1 MSHLR
6 TILPYFRPYRVGL
19 LVGLFLVV
27 VSNVFTVAGPW
38 LLRLAIDALEDPGV
52 SVSDI
57 GLFAGLIVLAAILG
71 GVAKYGM
78 RELLNGISRRIE
90 CDLRADF
97 FRHLL
102 RLDASFYGSQR
113 TGDIMARATNDTL
126 AVRQAVG
133 PAVMYSVNTAMMSLL
148 ALTLML
154 LISPRLTWMA
164 LIPMA
169 LLPPVVLGFGRIIHT
184 RFQRIQEQFST
195 LSTQVQENLSGVR
208 LVRAYGQED
217 DQARRFAD
225 LNREYMDR
233 NIHLVRASGA
243 FHPTLGLLTGIAMVV
258 VLWIGGQEV
267 MAERISV
274 GDFVA
279 FIFYLNLLTWPMI
292 ALGWVVNLFQRGEAS
307 MARINAILETEPEVV
322 PEEGSR
328 DALAAGGRLEFRNVS
343 FRYPG
348 TRRPVLQDIS
358 FTVEPGET
366 VAVVGPTGAGKSTL
380 VSLLPRLYDPTDG
393 EVLLD
398 GHPLPEYEPASLR
411 RRMGIV
417 PQDTFL
423 FSETIGANVGLG
435 LDLPEWEGREIS
447 GQEMDGRETQV
458 QGMEQ
463 GDDEEEI
470 SWAPEDL
477 DPRILRA
484 ARIAQ
489 LDEQVRDF
497 PRGYGTYL
505 GERGINLSGGQKQRA
520 TLARALARDPG
531 ILILDDAL
539 SAVDTQTE
547 ARILAELRDDIRN
560 RTCFLISHRVTA
572 VMNADRIL
580 VLDDGRLV
588 DQGTHEELL
597 ARGGVYAGL
606 LRRQLLE
613 QEVSGTDEGDAGQ
626 ASGTR
631 GAIPTPV
638 G

>member
-6 TILPYFRPYRVGL
+6 TVLPYFRPYRTGLVVGL
-19 LVGLFLVV
+19 LLVV

-52 SVSDI
+52 TVSDI

-97 FRHLL
+97 FKHLL
-102 RLDASFYGSQR
+102 RLDSSFYGAQR

-133 PAVMYSVNTAMMSLL
+133 PAVMYSVNTAMMSIL
-148 ALTLML
+148 ALTLMI
-154 LISPRLTWMA
+154 LISPRLTALA
-164 LIPMA
+164 LIPMV

-208 LVRAYGQED
+208 LVRAYGQET
-217 DQARRFAD
+217 DQAHRFSE

-233 NIHLVRASGA
+233 NIHLVRASGL
-243 FHPTLGLLTGIAMVV
+243 FHPSLGLLTGIAMVV

-267 MAERISV
+267 MAERMSV

-307 MARINAILETEPEVV
+307 MGRLNAILDEEPAVV
-322 PEEGSR
+322 PEEGFR
-328 DALAAGGRLEFRNVS
+328 DAAQAGGRLEFQNVS
-343 FRYPG
+343 FRYPE
-348 TRRPVLQDIS
+348 TRRPVLRNIS
-358 FTVEPGET
+358 FAVEPGET
-366 VAVVGPTGAGKSTL
+366 VAVVGPTGSGKSTL
-380 VSLLPRLYDPTDG
+380 VSLLPRLYDPTEG
-393 EVLLD
+393 QILLD

-423 FSETIGANVGLG
+423 FSETIGTNVGLG
-435 LDLPEWEGREIS
+435 LDLPEVEPELDEGA
-447 GQEMDGRETQV
+447 DP
-458 QGMEQ
+458 
-463 GDDEEEI
+463 
-470 SWAPEDL
+470 WAPEAL
-477 DPRILRA
+477 DPRVLRA

-489 LDEQVRDF
+489 LDEQVREF

-547 ARILAELRDDIRN
+547 ALILAELRDDIRN

-588 DQGTHEELL
+588 DQGTHEELM
-597 ARGGVYAGL
+597 ARGGVYADL

-613 QEVSGTDEGDAGQ
+613 QEVSGADDGDAGQ
-626 ASGTR
+626 AAGSR